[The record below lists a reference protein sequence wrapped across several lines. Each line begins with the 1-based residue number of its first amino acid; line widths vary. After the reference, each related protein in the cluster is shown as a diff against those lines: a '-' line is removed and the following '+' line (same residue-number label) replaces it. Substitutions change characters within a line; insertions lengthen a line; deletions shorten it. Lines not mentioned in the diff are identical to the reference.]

1 VLGNPRSLQ
10 FSIVWLAAFNAL
22 LRLPEASFLSMR
34 NIKFI
39 DLIYRPGWRHSA
51 AYQSDESFQG
61 AAR

>member
-1 VLGNPRSLQ
+1 VRA
-10 FSIVWLAAFNAL
+10 FEAAFNEL
-22 LRLPEASFLSMR
+22 WRLPEASFLSMR

-39 DLIYRPGWRHSA
+39 DLIYRPGWRHSG